1 VLARLDEIEGVAES
15 RVDWTGKRFLVG
27 LEDGSDTNQVE
38 AQALQTLGEGA
49 RSLDDREVSEVL
61 DSYRKGET
69 WMRAGE
75 TLQLSRFEAGVLAK
89 RYGGEAA
96 AEVGLDDKGTTKLV
110 ALFEQE
116 FIRAFERTHAGTG
129 IGAVPQEFE
138 SASKRILDASASSMT
153 PDQHAA
159 LAQYLKRFEES
170 QAR

>member
-1 VLARLDEIEGVAES
+1 MLARLDEIEGVAES
-15 RVDWTGKRFLVG
+15 RVDWTGKRFLRG
-27 LEDGSDTNQVE
+27 WEDGAGMDQVE
-38 AQALQTLGEGA
+38 AQALETLGEGA
-49 RSLDDREVSEVL
+49 RSLDDGEVRDVL
-61 DSYRKGET
+61 NSYRKGET

-89 RYGGEAA
+89 RFGGEAA
-96 AEVGLDDKGTTKLV
+96 AEIGLDDEGTTKLV

-116 FIRAFERTHAGTG
+116 FIRAFERTHAGQG
-129 IGAVPQEFE
+129 IESVPQEFE

-170 QAR
+170 RMR